1 MSIKLLKSTA
11 ITGGMTLVSR
21 LTGLLRDVLFAR
33 FLGASA
39 GVAADAFYVAF
50 AIPNFFRRIFGEGA
64 FSQAFVPVLA
74 EHQKKNDIEDSRR
87 FVSHMFGAFG
97 LILFVVT
104 LLGVMASPWIIMG
117 LAPGF
122 IDEPEK
128 FDLTVAM
135 LRITFPYLMF
145 ISLVAMAAGILNT
158 RGKFAAAAFTPVF
171 LNLCLIGAVLWL
183 TPMMDK
189 PVMGLAWGVFIAGVV
204 QLGFQLPFL
213 KQVGMLTWPRLA
225 RHSEVGKVFRLMV
238 PAIFGSSVAQINL
251 LVNRILASFLVT
263 GSVSWLY
270 YSDRLMEFPLG
281 VFGIALATVILPS
294 LSRRHADGAA
304 EEFSRLMDWSL
315 RWVFVIA
322 IPAAVGLAVLS
333 ESMIITLFQYGAF
346 NALDVKMTSQALIAF
361 AIGLPGFILVKVL
374 APGFYARQDTKTPAK
389 IAVVAFISN
398 IILSLML
405 VWELKHVGLALAIAL
420 STFINSGLLYRRL
433 RQQAIYRP
441 EAGWPLF
448 LLRVF
453 AASGL
458 MGAALHYGAAD
469 IKVWLDA
476 GVWWRVGHLAQWI
489 GAGILIYGASLLLT
503 GLNVGKLVHKPG
515 TS

>member
-1 MSIKLLKSTA
+1 MSVKLLKSTA
-11 ITGGMTLVSR
+11 VTGGMTLLSR
-21 LTGLLRDVLFAR
+21 ITGLVRDVLFAR

-74 EHQKKNDIEDSRR
+74 QHQKKQTEDDSRT
-87 FVSHMFGAFG
+87 FVSHMFGAFA
-97 LILFVVT
+97 LILFVIS
-104 LLGVMASPWIIMG
+104 LLGVLASPWIIMA

-122 IDEPEK
+122 MDEPEK
-128 FDLTVAM
+128 FGLTVAM

-171 LNLCLIGAVLWL
+171 LNLCLIVAVLWL
-183 TPMMDK
+183 APMMDK

-204 QLGFQLPFL
+204 QLAFQLPFL
-213 KQVGMLTWPRLA
+213 KQAGMLVWPRLA
-225 RHSEVGKVFRLMV
+225 RHSEVSKVFRLMI

-294 LSRRHADGAA
+294 LSRRHAEGNAQ
-304 EEFSRLMDWSL
+304 EFSQLMDWSL
-315 RWVFVIA
+315 RWVFIIA

-333 ESMIITLFQYGAF
+333 APMIITLFQYGKF
-346 NALDVKMTSQALIAF
+346 NAFDVQMTSQALVAF

-374 APGFYARQDTKTPAK
+374 APGFYAQQDTKTPAK
-389 IAVVAFISN
+389 IAVIAFASN
-398 IILSLML
+398 IVLSLLL

-420 STFINSGLLYRRL
+420 STFINSGLLYFRL
-433 RQQAIYRP
+433 RQRAIYQP
-441 EAGWPLF
+441 EPGWALF
-448 LLRVF
+448 LLRVML
-453 AASGL
+453 ASSL
-458 MGAALHYGAAD
+458 MGAVLYYAVAD
-469 IKVWLDA
+469 MQLWLNAD
-476 GVWWRVGHLAQWI
+476 VWWRAGQLAQWI
-489 GAGILIYGASLLLT
+489 AAGILIYGLSLVLT
-503 GLNVGKLVHKPG
+503 GLNLRKLVHKPG
-515 TS
+515 H

>member
-11 ITGGMTLVSR
+11 VTGGMTLVSR

-74 EHQKKNDIEDSRR
+74 EHQKKNGIEDSRR
-87 FVSHMFGAFG
+87 FVSHMFGAFS

-104 LLGVMASPWIIMG
+104 LLGVIASPWIIMG

-294 LSRRHADGAA
+294 LSRRYAEGAA

-315 RWVFVIA
+315 RWVFIIA

-333 ESMIITLFQYGAF
+333 APMIITLFQYGKF
-346 NALDVKMTSQALIAF
+346 NAYDVQMTSNALIAF

-389 IAVVAFISN
+389 IAVVAFVAN
-398 IILSLML
+398 IVLSLLL

-433 RQQAIYRP
+433 HQQAIYRP
-441 EAGWPLF
+441 EAGWPLL

-453 AASGL
+453 VASGL
-458 MGAALHYGAAD
+458 MGAVLYYGTAD
-469 IKVWLDA
+469 VKIWLDA
-476 GVWWRVGHLAQWI
+476 GVWWRVAHLAQWI

-515 TS
+515 TP